1 MDSKLS
7 IKVFEKKVENASWR
21 MVLASLDN
29 PFDLIEE
36 NKSNLEDIDKE
47 KNMAHKHCGNARF
60 L

>member
-1 MDSKLS
+1 MDS
-7 IKVFEKKVENASWR
+7 KVFEKKVENASWR

-47 KNMAHKHCGNARF
+47 KNVAYKHCSDARF

>member
-47 KNMAHKHCGNARF
+47 KNVAYKHCSDARF

>member
-7 IKVFEKKVENASWR
+7 IKIFEKKVENASWR

-47 KNMAHKHCGNARF
+47 KNVAHKHCSDAQV

>member
-1 MDSKLS
+1 MDS
-7 IKVFEKKVENASWR
+7 KVFEKKVENASWR

-47 KNMAHKHCGNARF
+47 KNVAHKHCGDARF